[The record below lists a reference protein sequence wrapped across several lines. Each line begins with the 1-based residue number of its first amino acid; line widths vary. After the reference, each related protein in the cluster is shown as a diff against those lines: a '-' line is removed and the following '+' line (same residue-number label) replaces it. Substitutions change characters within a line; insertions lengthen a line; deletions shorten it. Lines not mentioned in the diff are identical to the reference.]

1 MSEYKTYQ
9 LENAIKLM
17 NRKRIITK
25 VKHFAEIRGSQSP
38 HLLIPKHRAEINAI
52 DLILDLLA
60 VELSKA
66 NQNFK
71 IRRTIV

>member
-1 MSEYKTYQ
+1 VSDYKIYEI
-9 LENAIKLM
+9 ENAIKLM

>member
-1 MSEYKTYQ
+1 MSDYKIYEI
-9 LENAIKLM
+9 ENAIKLM

-25 VKHFAEIRGSQSP
+25 VKHFAEIIESQSP
-38 HLLIPKHRAEINAI
+38 QLIIPKHRAEINAI

-60 VELSKA
+60 VELGKRE
-66 NQNFK
+66 QKFK